1 VVATGFGSGYSPIAP
16 GTAGS
21 LVGLGWF
28 WPLSRLSGGAQAAA
42 LVVVF
47 FVGVAA
53 STDLARRMG
62 AHDPGRAVVDEV
74 AGMWA
79 SLLLVPWSASGAI
92 IGFVLFRVMDV
103 VKPYPARSLESLPR
117 GWGIMADDMMAGLYA
132 NLTLR
137 LIQSAWTS

>member
-1 VVATGFGSGYSPIAP
+1 VVATAFGSGYSPIAP

-21 LVGLGWF
+21 LVGLALF
-28 WPLSRLSGGAQAAA
+28 WPLSRLSGEAQAAA
-42 LVVVF
+42 LAVVF
-47 FVGVAA
+47 FGGVAA

-62 AHDPGRAVVDEV
+62 AHDPGQVVVDEV

-79 SLLLVPWSASGAI
+79 SLLLVPWSASSAI

-137 LIQSAWTS
+137 LIRAAWAP

>member
-21 LVGLGWF
+21 LVGLALF
-28 WPLSRLSGGAQAAA
+28 WPLSRLSVAAQAAA
-42 LVVVF
+42 LAVVF
-47 FVGVAA
+47 FGGVAA

-62 AHDPGRAVVDEV
+62 VHDPGRVVVDEV

-79 SLLLVPWSASGAI
+79 SLLLVPWSVSSAI

-103 VKPYPARSLESLPR
+103 VKPYPARALESLPR

-137 LIQSAWTS
+137 VIQAAWAP